1 MYDLF
6 INAVYQFGQYI
17 ILLGIIVSMAGIF
30 YLIIDKRY
38 PKVSFDVIEGKR
50 KITITKRLMNGKIVN
65 GDLISVLMNGSKE
78 IGMTIDNFDYYFVDS
93 GRGSKRR
100 YIATRRGQ
108 DLIPIKFNEFE
119 IQIEELGTAREIAM
133 RYINAIDSVD
143 KNMDKQNPIIL
154 AIIGVVPIAV
164 ILLITGGMTFLI
176 LNDALPKLLEVQT
189 ILSADNLKMANIN
202 AEITQNL
209 VEISKNFGNDYT
221 QTNQTYYIQTSGI
234 EGGGN

>member
-234 EGGGN
+234 EGGK

>member
-17 ILLGIIVSMAGIF
+17 ILIGIIVSMAGIF

-78 IGMTIDNFDYYFVDS
+78 IGMSIDNFDYYFVDS

-209 VEISKNFGNDYT
+209 VDISKNFGNDYT

-234 EGGGN
+234 E

>member
-6 INAVYQFGQYI
+6 MNSVLQFGQYVV
-17 ILLGIIVSMAGIF
+17 LLGIVVAMAGIF
-30 YLIIDKRY
+30 YKIIDSRY
-38 PKVSFDVIEGKR
+38 PKVAFDVIEGKR
-50 KITITKRLMNGKIVN
+50 KITITKRLMNGKVAN
-65 GDLISVLMNGSKE
+65 GDLISILMNGNKQ

-93 GRGSKRR
+93 RGGSKRR
-100 YIATRRGQ
+100 YVATRRGL

-143 KNMDKQNPIIL
+143 KTMDKQNPIIL

-189 ILSADNLKMANIN
+189 ILSADTLKMANIN

-209 VEISKNFGNDYT
+209 VDISTNLQKDYN
-221 QTNQTYYIQTSGI
+221 QYTNETYYIQTSG
-234 EGGGN
+234 GGGN

>member
-17 ILLGIIVSMAGIF
+17 ILIGIIVSMAGIF

-78 IGMTIDNFDYYFVDS
+78 IGMSIDNFDYYFVDS
-93 GRGSKRR
+93 GRGSKRG

-209 VEISKNFGNDYT
+209 VDISKNFGNDYT

-234 EGGGN
+234 E

>member
-143 KNMDKQNPIIL
+143 KK
-154 AIIGVVPIAV
+154 
-164 ILLITGGMTFLI
+164 ILLF
-176 LNDALPKLLEVQT
+176 
-189 ILSADNLKMANIN
+189 
-202 AEITQNL
+202 
-209 VEISKNFGNDYT
+209 
-221 QTNQTYYIQTSGI
+221 
-234 EGGGN
+234 